1 MAASASGSAP
11 DAPRAMRCSLTIR
24 PMLRLA
30 VHAGTPATAVV
41 FSQGMI
47 CLERG
52 LKFGLVPQ

>member
-1 MAASASGSAP
+1 MAASASGSVP

-24 PMLRLA
+24 PMLRL
-30 VHAGTPATAVV
+30 VVRAGTPATAVV

-52 LKFGLVPQ
+52 LLFVLAP